1 MLGVALGRPGD
12 HYNSYKISNDSE
24 YNQDII
30 KSGTPEQLEVEDS
43 GACTDIEDFSADKS
57 GLFGA
62 GTQSSIS
69 NKASSITAASENDSD
84 PDTDIDSQDETI
96 DPRLV
101 NLEKTYPGK
110 SEIVTALDGVDS
122 DKNQQ
127 HTVVQV
133 KSPPRVSKTIK
144 LSNYLDEILKNLEH
158 VYQFCFKSKYSG
170 IALAGLGIF
179 TISLL
184 YLINPVLILPVVS
197 VLTMLYFCA
206 VFEHRV
212 NKKLIQKLLQK
223 DEGSDNKPRFSKRIK
238 LAYILVT
245 GLVVAM
251 SLIFPALPI
260 LLAVTT
266 STTLMKI
273 ISNSDYGGKFGKDQK
288 NVSKKCIQMILIVSL
303 GSIATLVAAS
313 LLSSVI
319 IFGIPLSFIA
329 SVGILACTMFINYYY
344 RVAKDKVSENDE
356 AVKKK
361 NRVWKIGLVIL
372 NVLMAVFSVLFSKVK
387 EIFTYLINVIKLND
401 AVSYFSIKEQ
411 KKKIIVVTLTML
423 ILVPLIL
430 LSSYTLPVLTILSIC
445 LLLRKKMY
453 EAFNLDESVKK
464 LDNSVD
470 KSKEIEYNKYD
481 YSFIRDKRVIV
492 WSVCISCLALGLLL
506 LFTTTVSL
514 YFFPLLILLMKL
526 CDELYK
532 KKLQKDKLQDQRLSV
547 GFDGQI

>member
-1 MLGVALGRPGD
+1 MLGVVLGRPRD
-12 HYNSYKISNDSE
+12 HYNSYKISN
-24 YNQDII
+24 
-30 KSGTPEQLEVEDS
+30 
-43 GACTDIEDFSADKS
+43 DFSADKS

-62 GTQSSIS
+62 GTKSSIS
-69 NKASSITAASENDSD
+69 NKASSITASSENDSD

-96 DPRLV
+96 DSRLV
-101 NLEKTYPGK
+101 NLEKPHSYKVATAVGRADIYPN
-110 SEIVTALDGVDS
+110 E
-122 DKNQQ
+122 Q
-127 HTVVQV
+127 HKVVEV
-133 KSPPRVSKTIK
+133 KSTPHISKFVKISK
-144 LSNYLDEILKNLEH
+144 YLDEILKKLEQ
-158 VYQFCFKSKYSG
+158 VYQWCFKSKYSG
-170 IALAGLGIF
+170 IVLAGVGIF

-212 NKKLIQKLLQK
+212 NKKLIQKLLQE

-238 LAYILVT
+238 LAYLLVT
-245 GLVVAM
+245 VLVPAM
-251 SLIFPALPI
+251 SFVFPAVPI
-260 LLAVTT
+260 FVAITT

-288 NVSKKCIQMILIVSL
+288 NISRKCIKMILIVS
-303 GSIATLVAAS
+303 GASIAALVSAS

-319 IFGIPLSFIA
+319 IFGMPLSFIA
-329 SVGILACTMFINYYY
+329 SVAILACTMFINYYY
-344 RVAKDKVSENDE
+344 RVAKDKSTESDE
-356 AVKKK
+356 TIKKK
-361 NRVWKIGLVIL
+361 NRVWKICIVIL
-372 NVLMAVFSVLFSKVK
+372 NVLMAVFSLLFSKVK

-401 AVSYFSIKEQ
+401 AISYFSIKEQ

-532 KKLQKDKLQDQRLSV
+532 KKLQKDNLQDQRLSV